1 MQRLFIKMPIYILSL
16 CFISLIFAHV
26 FVASIVIITVP
37 EFNTSCYCT
46 PVNVTI
52 LGIKELTQE
61 FTIYLIAVTKKSQEI
76 MTQVTDTDGLGYE
89 IGTVR
94 EMFVNGQFNRHN
106 THVSPKIDY
115 GYTPIISMVALS
127 SAIIMIITMTVSLC
141 LIKDHFSGSN
151 NVEL

>member
-1 MQRLFIKMPIYILSL
+1 
-16 CFISLIFAHV
+16 
-26 FVASIVIITVP
+26 
-37 EFNTSCYCT
+37 
-46 PVNVTI
+46 
-52 LGIKELTQE
+52 
-61 FTIYLIAVTKKSQEI
+61 
-76 MTQVTDTDGLGYE
+76 MTQVTDADGLGYE